1 MSVLFVYEFRKRGSS
16 FNRSSILIFRDF
28 GGIRYA
34 NTSIPS
40 RETED
45 VSVGVTEEGGYCFG
59 KKESPDGV
67 LQWLKEV

>member
-1 MSVLFVYEFRKRGSS
+1 MSVLFVYEFRERGSS
-16 FNRSSILIFRDF
+16 FNRSSILIIRDF

-45 VSVGVTEEGGYCFG
+45 VSVGIA
-59 KKESPDGV
+59 
-67 LQWLKEV
+67 EVGSYGL